1 MRMHR
6 ILIVDDE
13 PIILSG
19 IKSLLNWETLGVEIA
34 GTARNGQEALSFI
47 EAHHPDIVIADIKM
61 PIMDGISLLKE
72 SNERFPDVVFIMLS
86 SLEEFRLAKEAI
98 SYRAVDYLLKI
109 ELDEKQLTEAVI
121 KAKNESDK
129 RSILYQKDN
138 ELEYGEG
145 KAERYISNLLKFR
158 DVISDRRRALS
169 NAGFTESFAFIGI
182 CLPKQGDVG
191 SEGFDEDMERRYE
204 WARQIAEKV
213 ISPFFPSFHEVE
225 PIASRCVELNY
236 FLTGFPPLSWNRNI
250 ALISEKIQNAAR
262 MVLNL
267 DVDFIHSGK
276 YQGEEN
282 LEKARDDFEFQMT
295 KHYLGKDEVILDD
308 LRLDNA
314 LKKVERALSSKDRQ
328 AFDITTRIIRDRF
341 ENTDH
346 MKHHAAFFFEALSYA
361 VKSGFKGTDLES
373 EGLKIAEGMEHDLVY
388 IEKISDSIE
397 MLDNFERDVST
408 LLSSSGSHNESIAK
422 AKLYIL
428 SHLEKQMTLSEIA
441 DNSCIS
447 PGYLSALFKKTTGI
461 SVVDYVNQA
470 KIEKAKEMIANG
482 MRRVD
487 EMASALGFENIYYFS
502 KVFKKFTGL
511 PPTEYARKFD
521 QDK

>member
-182 CLPKQGDVG
+182 
-191 SEGFDEDMERRYE
+191 
-204 WARQIAEKV
+204 
-213 ISPFFPSFHEVE
+213 
-225 PIASRCVELNY
+225 
-236 FLTGFPPLSWNRNI
+236 
-250 ALISEKIQNAAR
+250 
-262 MVLNL
+262 
-267 DVDFIHSGK
+267 
-276 YQGEEN
+276 
-282 LEKARDDFEFQMT
+282 
-295 KHYLGKDEVILDD
+295 
-308 LRLDNA
+308 
-314 LKKVERALSSKDRQ
+314 
-328 AFDITTRIIRDRF
+328 
-341 ENTDH
+341 
-346 MKHHAAFFFEALSYA
+346 
-361 VKSGFKGTDLES
+361 
-373 EGLKIAEGMEHDLVY
+373 
-388 IEKISDSIE
+388 
-397 MLDNFERDVST
+397 
-408 LLSSSGSHNESIAK
+408 
-422 AKLYIL
+422 
-428 SHLEKQMTLSEIA
+428 
-441 DNSCIS
+441 
-447 PGYLSALFKKTTGI
+447 
-461 SVVDYVNQA
+461 
-470 KIEKAKEMIANG
+470 
-482 MRRVD
+482 
-487 EMASALGFENIYYFS
+487 
-502 KVFKKFTGL
+502 
-511 PPTEYARKFD
+511 
-521 QDK
+521 